1 MKSVRHIRKLGFLPS
16 SFVLPPNGSLCIIM
30 GGGGPAEAPSPGAKK
45 PDVALLTLD
54 HQYFEQYWFER
65 Y

>member
-1 MKSVRHIRKLGFLPS
+1 MAVCALRG
-16 SFVLPPNGSLCIIM
+16 
-30 GGGGPAEAPSPGAKK
+30 AEAPSPGPKK

-54 HQYFEQYWFER
+54 QQYFEQYWFER

>member
-1 MKSVRHIRKLGFLPS
+1 MAVCALWG
-16 SFVLPPNGSLCIIM
+16 
-30 GGGGPAEAPSPGAKK
+30 AEAPSLGAKT

-54 HQYFEQYWFER
+54 QQYFEQYWFER